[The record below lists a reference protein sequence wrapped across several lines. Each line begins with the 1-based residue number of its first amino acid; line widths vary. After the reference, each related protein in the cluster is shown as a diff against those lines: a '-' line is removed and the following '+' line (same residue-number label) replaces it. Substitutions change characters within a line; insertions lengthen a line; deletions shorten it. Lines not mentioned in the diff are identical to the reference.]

1 MSSILARIANYK
13 WLFTINYDK
22 TKKIVG
28 VVKLNS
34 GENHNKN
41 LGYINMCVF
50 NCATR
55 GAKLVFF

>member
-13 WLFTINYDK
+13 GLFTINYDK

-28 VVKLNS
+28 VVQLNS

-55 GAKLVFF
+55 RAKLVFF